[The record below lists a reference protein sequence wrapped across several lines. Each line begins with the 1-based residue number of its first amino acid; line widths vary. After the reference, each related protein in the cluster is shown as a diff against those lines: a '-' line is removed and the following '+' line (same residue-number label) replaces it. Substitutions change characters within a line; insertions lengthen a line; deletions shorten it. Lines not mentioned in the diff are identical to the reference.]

1 MKPRLFFFHSNGF
14 PARTYG
20 HFLNTLETWN
30 PEAINILGADLSSL
44 GGTMDPMVEEVISQV
59 APAKGNAIGIGH
71 SLGGSLCI
79 LAQASQPNLFQNM
92 ILLDPPIFSPLKRSA
107 IRWLRRLGILEW
119 FSPSRRVR
127 RRRNTFASKDQALEY
142 FAAKPLFQEFPK
154 SSLELYIEEGLSP
167 DQNGFKLRIPRE
179 REAEIYDS
187 IPDRLPETIY
197 AGRGVLIYSQKM
209 EVLKYLDLQWWKK
222 SFPGFKQ
229 IGFPGGHLFPLEA
242 PEKLGNL
249 IQSILIDLTE
259 EHAEK
264 SEKPLFEVA

>member
-1 MKPRLFFFHSNGF
+1 M
-14 PARTYG
+14 
-20 HFLNTLETWN
+20 E
-30 PEAINILGADLSSL
+30 
-44 GGTMDPMVEEVISQV
+44 PMVEEVISQV

-79 LAQASQPNLFQNM
+79 LAQASQPNLFQYM
-92 ILLDPPIFSPLKRSA
+92 ILLDPPIFSHLKRSSNC
-107 IRWLRRLGILEW
+107 WMRRLRILEW

-127 RRRNTFASKDQALEY
+127 RRRNTFASRDQALEY
-142 FAAKPLFQEFPK
+142 FAAKPLFQDFPK
-154 SSLELYIEEGLSP
+154 SSLELYIEEGFSP
-167 DQNGFKLRIPRE
+167 AENGFQLLILRE

-197 AGRGVLIYSQKM
+197 AGRGVMIYSQKM
-209 EVLKYLDLQWWKK
+209 EVLKYLDLQWWKR

-249 IQSILIDLTE
+249 IQSIHIDLIE
-259 EHAEK
+259 EHVEK

>member
-30 PEAINILGADLSSL
+30 PEAINILGADLASL

-107 IRWLRRLGILEW
+107 IRWLRKLGILE
-119 FSPSRRVR
+119 
-127 RRRNTFASKDQALEY
+127 
-142 FAAKPLFQEFPK
+142 
-154 SSLELYIEEGLSP
+154 
-167 DQNGFKLRIPRE
+167 
-179 REAEIYDS
+179 
-187 IPDRLPETIY
+187 
-197 AGRGVLIYSQKM
+197 
-209 EVLKYLDLQWWKK
+209 
-222 SFPGFKQ
+222 
-229 IGFPGGHLFPLEA
+229 
-242 PEKLGNL
+242 
-249 IQSILIDLTE
+249 
-259 EHAEK
+259 
-264 SEKPLFEVA
+264 

>member
-1 MKPRLFFFHSNGF
+1 
-14 PARTYG
+14 
-20 HFLNTLETWN
+20 
-30 PEAINILGADLSSL
+30 
-44 GGTMDPMVEEVISQV
+44 
-59 APAKGNAIGIGH
+59 
-71 SLGGSLCI
+71 
-79 LAQASQPNLFQNM
+79 M

-127 RRRNTFASKDQALEY
+127 RRRNTFASRNQTLEY
-142 FAAKPLFQEFPK
+142 FAAKPLFKDFPK

-167 DQNGFKLRIPRE
+167 AQNGFQLRIPRE
-179 REAEIYDS
+179 RESEIYDS
-187 IPDRLPETIY
+187 IPDKLPETIY
-197 AGRGVLIYSQKM
+197 AGRGVQIYSQKM
-209 EVLKYLDLQWWKK
+209 EVLKHLDLQWWKK

-242 PEKLGNL
+242 PEQLRNL
-249 IQSILIDLTE
+249 IQSIFIDLTE

>member
-20 HFLNTLETWN
+20 HFLKTLETWN

-44 GGTMDPMVEEVISQV
+44 GGTMDPMIEKVISQV

-71 SLGGSLCI
+71 SLGGSLYI

-127 RRRNTFASKDQALEY
+127 RR
-142 FAAKPLFQEFPK
+142 
-154 SSLELYIEEGLSP
+154 
-167 DQNGFKLRIPRE
+167 
-179 REAEIYDS
+179 
-187 IPDRLPETIY
+187 
-197 AGRGVLIYSQKM
+197 
-209 EVLKYLDLQWWKK
+209 
-222 SFPGFKQ
+222 
-229 IGFPGGHLFPLEA
+229 
-242 PEKLGNL
+242 
-249 IQSILIDLTE
+249 
-259 EHAEK
+259 
-264 SEKPLFEVA
+264 

>member
-20 HFLNTLETWN
+20 HFLKTLETWN

-92 ILLDPPIFSPLKRSA
+92 ILLDPPIFSPLKRSD
-107 IRWLRRLGILEW
+107 IRWLRWLGILEW

-127 RRRNTFASKDQALEY
+127 RRRNTFTRQDTKSWSILQPNLYFRTFPNPHLSFILKKDCHLLKTDSNYAS
-142 FAAKPLFQEFPK
+142 QERGKPK
-154 SSLELYIEEGLSP
+154 SMTLYPTGSLKQSML
-167 DQNGFKLRIPRE
+167 
-179 REAEIYDS
+179 
-187 IPDRLPETIY
+187 
-197 AGRGVLIYSQKM
+197 AGAS
-209 EVLKYLDLQWWKK
+209 
-222 SFPGFKQ
+222 
-229 IGFPGGHLFPLEA
+229 
-242 PEKLGNL
+242 
-249 IQSILIDLTE
+249 
-259 EHAEK
+259 
-264 SEKPLFEVA
+264 

>member
-20 HFLNTLETWN
+20 HFLNTLETWD

-71 SLGGSLCI
+71 SLGGCLSI

-92 ILLDPPIFSPLKRSA
+92 ILLVHPIFSPLKRST

-119 FSPSRRVR
+119 FSPSKKVR
-127 RRRNTFASKDQALEY
+127 RRRNNFASRNQALEY
-142 FAAKPLFQEFPK
+142 FVAKPLFQDFPK

-167 DQNGFKLRIPRE
+167 DQNGFQLRIPRE
-179 REAEIYDS
+179 RS
-187 IPDRLPETIY
+187 R
-197 AGRGVLIYSQKM
+197 
-209 EVLKYLDLQWWKK
+209 
-222 SFPGFKQ
+222 
-229 IGFPGGHLFPLEA
+229 
-242 PEKLGNL
+242 NL
-249 IQSILIDLTE
+249 
-259 EHAEK
+259 
-264 SEKPLFEVA
+264 